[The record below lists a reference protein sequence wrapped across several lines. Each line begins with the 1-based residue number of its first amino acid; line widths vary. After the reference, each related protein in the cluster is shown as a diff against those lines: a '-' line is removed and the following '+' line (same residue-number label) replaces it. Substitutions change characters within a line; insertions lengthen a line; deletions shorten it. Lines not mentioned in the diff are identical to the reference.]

1 MIGRLKDLTIN
12 RDGSQ
17 NITVTVEA
25 DFRESFDELVDKDV
39 NVEIKKF
46 STRRSLNANSFLWHL
61 CSEVAKRSSKF
72 SSDGKEDVYR
82 EAIRAKG
89 VWEEVYIRADAV
101 SKFTRDWSEHGVGW
115 FVDVMD
121 EFTNKKGI
129 TYKQLHV
136 YSGSS
141 TYTSLQLSPVI
152 DYVVLQAE
160 DLSIPTITDKELE
173 KMLGKW
179 AVRYDKKEGAA

>member
-1 MIGRLKDLTIN
+1 MIGKLKDLTIN

-25 DFRESFDELVDKDV
+25 DFRESFDELAGKDI

-61 CSEVAKRSSKF
+61 CSEIAKKSSKF
-72 SSDGKEDVYR
+72 STAGKEDVYR

-89 VWEEVYIRADAV
+89 VWKEVYIRADAV
-101 SKFTRDWSEHGVGW
+101 DTFIRDWAEHGVGW
-115 FVDVMD
+115 FADIID
-121 EFTNKKGI
+121 EFTGNKGTI
-129 TYKQLHV
+129 YKQVHV

-141 TYTSLQLSPVI
+141 TYTSADLSPVI

-160 DLSIPTITDKELE
+160 DLGIPTITPKELE
-173 KMLGKW
+173 KLLGKW
-179 AVRYDKKEGAA
+179 TVKQQKKASA